1 MRPVKGLTCVSVSIS
16 DVATSKRFGLDRY
29 LLSLNWFSSSNSC
42 WLVKAV
48 RGLRHFPSRLDW
60 GPAAAQGAKWQ
71 VGSSAG
77 TAPATKHRPH
87 LFPRARVNIYC
98 SCSFDIILKY
108 LSIKMQRCL
117 KGSAHNLIYLM
128 PRTWEVQRNF
138 RGRDVQAHI
147 CPHSA
152 AIINYN
158 GFTSVYCWRGGTR
171 QKRVRGP

>member
-1 MRPVKGLTCVSVSIS
+1 M
-16 DVATSKRFGLDRY
+16 ATSKRFGLDRY

-60 GPAAAQGAKWQ
+60 GPAAAHR
-71 VGSSAG
+71 VENDIVSSS
-77 TAPATKHRPH
+77 TVTTLATKHKRY
-87 LFPRARVNIYC
+87 FFFFFARVNIYC
-98 SCSFDIILKY
+98 SCSFDIVLKY
-108 LSIKMQRCL
+108 LSIKIQRYL
-117 KGSAHNLIYLM
+117 KGSHNLIYLM

-138 RGRDVQAHI
+138 RGWDMQAHI

-158 GFTSVYCWRGGTR
+158 GFTSVYCWRGEQGR
-171 QKRVRGP
+171 SGCGGHKSRGMPLT